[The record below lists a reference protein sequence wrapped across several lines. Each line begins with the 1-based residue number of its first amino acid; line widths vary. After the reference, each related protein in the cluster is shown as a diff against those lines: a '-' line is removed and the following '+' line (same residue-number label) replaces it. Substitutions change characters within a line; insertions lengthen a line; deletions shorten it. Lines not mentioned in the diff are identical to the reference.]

1 MLFDALL
8 VKLCWYRTAGLF
20 QCRHQTVKLFFN
32 SRIILNLF
40 TTKYFRCKVSWTPV
54 TFVFLQRCLKIS
66 ESDQS
71 YSGLP
76 KAFQS
81 GWLSP
86 ITYEWE
92 KDLKTC
98 CSSICI
104 YLEERIPSKEEVAEE
119 KKKTYW
125 KKNFCGRIE
134 NNGCQGDKCKF
145 QFYMWS
151 SVNC

>member
-20 QCRHQTVKLFFN
+20 QCRHQTVKLFCN

-54 TFVFLQRCLKIS
+54 TFVFLQRCWKTF

-104 YLEERIPSKEEVAEE
+104 YLEERIPSKEVVAEE
-119 KKKTYW
+119 KKPYW

>member
-119 KKKTYW
+119 KKPYW